1 MGSEFSIMFLT
12 VVLQPDIISLISRSK
27 KAIARNKIKPL
38 KVETKWMKM
47 VKLNGC
53 IFSLT
58 MMNYKKNIMIFGMKS
73 AIE

>member
-1 MGSEFSIMFLT
+1 MGSEFSIMFLI

-53 IFSLT
+53 IF
-58 MMNYKKNIMIFGMKS
+58 
-73 AIE
+73 